1 MPFGTNGEYSRG
13 TTESDFVYEEII
25 KPGVLAAAKLLN
37 CDTMNEATNPETFV
51 KIIRE
56 VDKNQSG
63 SISSSIVRGIARA
76 DVVVVDMT
84 GRNPNVFLE
93 LGIRFAIRSK
103 VTVLLAQV
111 ATEIPF
117 DITQYRYIQYEPFK
131 PHEARKR
138 ITDFILR
145 GFSDVVKS
153 DSIVFDT
160 LPTISVTIPGMAEC
174 YGEEV
179 IMRRDVMS
187 WEDYMNRIEE
197 ICSYLASALQN
208 FLFLPD
214 AIVGITNGGL
224 IAADLIGKRVYA
236 GRETPVLALWAKRHV
251 AKGKSAFWY
260 FDNGYNDAMM
270 EGIQKAAAEKDPTAL
285 LSILLIDDHMGTGS
299 TAVQATAYIKD
310 RLGANVRITYI
321 PIVSRRLDNIGV
333 VEEFLPYRC
342 QDKECKPIFNVT
354 KEQFLRQ
361 LNTKALFFPYLKKQI
376 NVSTSGPPSLETRV
390 DLGDNQGSEL
400 GVRPRNR

>member
-1 MPFGTNGEYSRG
+1 MKYFETFVLMPFGTNGEYSRG

-197 ICSYLASALQN
+197 ICSYL
-208 FLFLPD
+208 
-214 AIVGITNGGL
+214 
-224 IAADLIGKRVYA
+224 
-236 GRETPVLALWAKRHV
+236 
-251 AKGKSAFWY
+251 
-260 FDNGYNDAMM
+260 
-270 EGIQKAAAEKDPTAL
+270 
-285 LSILLIDDHMGTGS
+285 
-299 TAVQATAYIKD
+299 
-310 RLGANVRITYI
+310 RLGLLGVGTS
-321 PIVSRRLDNIGV
+321 SRRLGH
-333 VEEFLPYRC
+333 LPQQYTA
-342 QDKECKPIFNVT
+342 P
-354 KEQFLRQ
+354 
-361 LNTKALFFPYLKKQI
+361 
-376 NVSTSGPPSLETRV
+376 
-390 DLGDNQGSEL
+390 GS
-400 GVRPRNR
+400 